1 MEKNKN
7 IPNFKTPENY
17 FEDFEERLFSKIAE
31 ENFPKSTGFKIPKQY
46 FENLD
51 VRILKEVSLSEKP
64 KKVIPLFP
72 RKYFGYAAAIAAS
85 LVIGFTL
92 FNTKGEISN
101 LDSLQLAAIDTY
113 IEEGNLNLDL
123 YDVTSYIENEDIAN
137 IDLDGK
143 YFTDGSLKEYLLENI
158 DTETLINEQ

>member
-7 IPNFKTPENY
+7 IPNFKTPKNY
-17 FEDFEERLFSKIAE
+17 FEDFEERLFSKMAE
-31 ENFPKSTGFKIPKQY
+31 ENFPKSTGFKLPKQY

-92 FNTKGEISN
+92 FNTKVEISN

-137 IDLDGK
+137 IDLDAK
-143 YFTDGSLKEYLLENI
+143 YFTDSSLKEYLFENI
-158 DTETLINEQ
+158 DTETLIDE

>member
-51 VRILKEVSLSEKP
+51 VRILKEVSKFLRPS
-64 KKVIPLFP
+64 FQNT
-72 RKYFGYAAAIAAS
+72 A
-85 LVIGFTL
+85 LVF
-92 FNTKGEISN
+92 
-101 LDSLQLAAIDTY
+101 
-113 IEEGNLNLDL
+113 
-123 YDVTSYIENEDIAN
+123 
-137 IDLDGK
+137 
-143 YFTDGSLKEYLLENI
+143 
-158 DTETLINEQ
+158 

>member
-1 MEKNKN
+1 MEKYKN

-17 FEDFEERLFSKIAE
+17 FEDFEVRLFSKIAE
-31 ENFPKSTGFKIPKQY
+31 ESFPKTAGFKIPKQY

-51 VRILKEVSLSEKP
+51 SKILKEVAASERTG
-64 KKVIPLFP
+64 KVISLFS
-72 RKYFGYAAAIAAS
+72 RKYFGYASAIAAS
-85 LVIGFTL
+85 LVIGFTV
-92 FNTKGEISN
+92 FNTKSNTIS

-123 YDVTSYIENEDIAN
+123 YDVTSYIENEDIVN
-137 IDLDGK
+137 IDLDTK
-143 YFTDGSLKEYLLENI
+143 YATDNSLKEYLLENI